1 MKQIYV
7 FWMCLLLLVGLSA
20 CTDEVAVENG
30 QETVAEGD
38 VALQLSVSVPDA
50 KVVTTRDIDPDGLGI
65 KTLYLFCFDGYGSYI
80 GRRDASNIRLDGGEN
95 GNYAYTFD
103 VTVPSS
109 TRRIHFLSNVY
120 LDDIN
125 AVPGMSE
132 TTLIPS
138 IVSASGLMAYW
149 GRVAVTDLESNNI
162 PSIVLY
168 RNQAQVCWEVG
179 SGVGLHV
186 FGYAVCNRRAW
197 GTIAPFNPH
206 AEKDEDK
213 FNYSLDAPYV
223 TEPAADY
230 QVLSTDAT
238 DVTVQGD
245 EAQGDPHYIFENP
258 NTLDAPVYAVM
269 LIGETKESAK
279 YYKIMFVDGNKNL
292 LPIYRNFKYVIRI
305 NSAPPESMGYTTFDE
320 AKEGIAANNAWVS
333 VDPEIPELSDGTH
346 TLNILNGTTQIFN
359 EGGEQT
365 IDFTYD
371 GNSEDVSVSWLDNDG
386 TLSSVTPQLSSTG
399 NNTYTITMNLA
410 QPKED
415 PVIGTLLLRAG
426 VFTRQIKVYL
436 MKPFEFKPV
445 WVSTG
450 VPMKKDERLSMTF
463 VIPDNYPS
471 ELFPITCKIATNTMN
486 ANDDLEVQLPVI
498 IEDCEYHIETEDGEP
513 KEPNRTANWGYK
525 FVYTATRPGIQEVFF
540 TLNVSEGNDPE
551 GTVEYVGSS
560 CPYLTE
566 KQNHAHVFLEA
577 ENFKDEEK
585 VVLFQ
590 SGSKDMYITM
600 DGADENNP
608 GFLLKELAPTVNQ
621 PVTIKLNFTGGTPTT
636 NTVMR
641 IATTSLVP
649 VDSEKNKYINNGT
662 PTTNGIVNYYWI
674 KPGKVS
680 SLTLN
685 FLTNTPDVDDLVRF
699 SIDNENEFGYNSN
712 SDDWFKSAAVELRAT
727 PKNFTFDF
735 NIVDDTPE
743 VDAVKY
749 GLNQPA
755 NMYLTI
761 PEAAVQY
768 TDLKLFIQTN
778 NLKRDPNGEHAEWLE
793 ETVGGY
799 YLTIPKGTS
808 LEQRG
813 TIKFLTS
820 RIASAE
826 TVTIRTADNSQA
838 LFTPASASFTNLPI
852 TGTLTLDGEEP
863 LSNNSF
869 ITLQRKNGTRVGDLD
884 IQSVEGNIA
893 TYKLT
898 LRPEY
903 DFTMDEDL
911 IVYYTVP
918 NTSVVYQL
926 TATFS
931 YLVSHE
937 IGESVPLITLKKQ

>member
-80 GRRDASNIRLDGGEN
+80 GRCDASHIQLVSGEN

-149 GRVAVTDLESNNI
+149 GRVAVTDLESNNF

-577 ENFKDEEK
+577 ENFRDEEK

-608 GFLLKELAPTVNQ
+608 GFLLN
-621 PVTIKLNFTGGTPTT
+621 LN
-636 NTVMR
+636 
-641 IATTSLVP
+641 
-649 VDSEKNKYINNGT
+649 
-662 PTTNGIVNYYWI
+662 
-674 KPGKVS
+674 
-680 SLTLN
+680 
-685 FLTNTPDVDDLVRF
+685 
-699 SIDNENEFGYNSN
+699 
-712 SDDWFKSAAVELRAT
+712 SAA
-727 PKNFTFDF
+727 F
-735 NIVDDTPE
+735 
-743 VDAVKY
+743 
-749 GLNQPA
+749 
-755 NMYLTI
+755 
-761 PEAAVQY
+761 
-768 TDLKLFIQTN
+768 
-778 NLKRDPNGEHAEWLE
+778 
-793 ETVGGY
+793 
-799 YLTIPKGTS
+799 
-808 LEQRG
+808 
-813 TIKFLTS
+813 
-820 RIASAE
+820 
-826 TVTIRTADNSQA
+826 
-838 LFTPASASFTNLPI
+838 
-852 TGTLTLDGEEP
+852 
-863 LSNNSF
+863 
-869 ITLQRKNGTRVGDLD
+869 
-884 IQSVEGNIA
+884 
-893 TYKLT
+893 
-898 LRPEY
+898 
-903 DFTMDEDL
+903 
-911 IVYYTVP
+911 
-918 NTSVVYQL
+918 
-926 TATFS
+926 
-931 YLVSHE
+931 
-937 IGESVPLITLKKQ
+937 

>member
-149 GRVAVTDLESNNI
+149 GRVAVTDLESNNF

-168 RNQAQVCWEVG
+168 RNQAQVCWDVG
-179 SGVGLHV
+179 AGVGLHV

-206 AEKDEDK
+206 AEKEEDK

-279 YYKIMFVDGNKNL
+279 YFKIMFVDDNKNL

-415 PVIGTLLLRAG
+415 
-426 VFTRQIKVYL
+426 
-436 MKPFEFKPV
+436 
-445 WVSTG
+445 
-450 VPMKKDERLSMTF
+450 
-463 VIPDNYPS
+463 
-471 ELFPITCKIATNTMN
+471 
-486 ANDDLEVQLPVI
+486 
-498 IEDCEYHIETEDGEP
+498 
-513 KEPNRTANWGYK
+513 
-525 FVYTATRPGIQEVFF
+525 QEI
-540 TLNVSEGNDPE
+540 
-551 GTVEYVGSS
+551 
-560 CPYLTE
+560 C
-566 KQNHAHVFLEA
+566 Q
-577 ENFKDEEK
+577 
-585 VVLFQ
+585 
-590 SGSKDMYITM
+590 
-600 DGADENNP
+600 
-608 GFLLKELAPTVNQ
+608 
-621 PVTIKLNFTGGTPTT
+621 
-636 NTVMR
+636 
-641 IATTSLVP
+641 
-649 VDSEKNKYINNGT
+649 
-662 PTTNGIVNYYWI
+662 
-674 KPGKVS
+674 
-680 SLTLN
+680 
-685 FLTNTPDVDDLVRF
+685 
-699 SIDNENEFGYNSN
+699 
-712 SDDWFKSAAVELRAT
+712 
-727 PKNFTFDF
+727 
-735 NIVDDTPE
+735 
-743 VDAVKY
+743 
-749 GLNQPA
+749 
-755 NMYLTI
+755 
-761 PEAAVQY
+761 
-768 TDLKLFIQTN
+768 
-778 NLKRDPNGEHAEWLE
+778 
-793 ETVGGY
+793 
-799 YLTIPKGTS
+799 
-808 LEQRG
+808 
-813 TIKFLTS
+813 
-820 RIASAE
+820 
-826 TVTIRTADNSQA
+826 
-838 LFTPASASFTNLPI
+838 
-852 TGTLTLDGEEP
+852 
-863 LSNNSF
+863 
-869 ITLQRKNGTRVGDLD
+869 
-884 IQSVEGNIA
+884 
-893 TYKLT
+893 
-898 LRPEY
+898 
-903 DFTMDEDL
+903 
-911 IVYYTVP
+911 
-918 NTSVVYQL
+918 
-926 TATFS
+926 
-931 YLVSHE
+931 
-937 IGESVPLITLKKQ
+937 

>member
-149 GRVAVTDLESNNI
+149 GRVAVTDLESNNF

-649 VDSEKNKYINNGT
+649 VTVRRINISTMG
-662 PTTNGIVNYYWI
+662 
-674 KPGKVS
+674 
-680 SLTLN
+680 L
-685 FLTNTPDVDDLVRF
+685 
-699 SIDNENEFGYNSN
+699 
-712 SDDWFKSAAVELRAT
+712 LRRM
-727 PKNFTFDF
+727 
-735 NIVDDTPE
+735 V
-743 VDAVKY
+743 
-749 GLNQPA
+749 L
-755 NMYLTI
+755 
-761 PEAAVQY
+761 
-768 TDLKLFIQTN
+768 
-778 NLKRDPNGEHAEWLE
+778 
-793 ETVGGY
+793 
-799 YLTIPKGTS
+799 
-808 LEQRG
+808 
-813 TIKFLTS
+813 
-820 RIASAE
+820 
-826 TVTIRTADNSQA
+826 
-838 LFTPASASFTNLPI
+838 
-852 TGTLTLDGEEP
+852 
-863 LSNNSF
+863 
-869 ITLQRKNGTRVGDLD
+869 
-884 IQSVEGNIA
+884 
-893 TYKLT
+893 
-898 LRPEY
+898 
-903 DFTMDEDL
+903 
-911 IVYYTVP
+911 
-918 NTSVVYQL
+918 
-926 TATFS
+926 
-931 YLVSHE
+931 
-937 IGESVPLITLKKQ
+937 